1 MIMMTKQVSLGK
13 GRASAL
19 PFFYARASGL
29 VHPSLILDRKSAK
42 NRKLVCFFCYLRF
55 FARTPFLEWQKGGE
69 ARGSSD
75 RMKTQSSGKSQTA
88 TCLQPLKG
96 VDYPRNS
103 DKLLYNNY
111 ERK

>member
-29 VHPSLILDRKSAK
+29 VHPHLILDRKSAK

-55 FARTPFLEWQKGGE
+55 FARTPFLGVAEGR
-69 ARGSSD
+69 RG
-75 RMKTQSSGKSQTA
+75 TGKLGQNEDA
-88 TCLQPLKG
+88 
-96 VDYPRNS
+96 
-103 DKLLYNNY
+103 
-111 ERK
+111 ERGQFAECELPSTPFRG